1 MKTRRVVIGGLIA
14 CAAGAALRQ
23 TRASGQPAYPVRP
36 IRIIVPFAPGGGADI
51 VSRLLAPHLQE
62 LLGQAVIVENRPG
75 AAGRVGAGLVAK
87 SAPDGYT
94 LLITTESS
102 LVITP
107 HIGVPMGY
115 DPLKDFTPI
124 SLLTRNTVMLVVHP
138 SVPVHTLQE
147 YIALSNHYG

>member
-62 LLGQAVIVENRPG
+62 LWVRQ
-75 AAGRVGAGLVAK
+75 
-87 SAPDGYT
+87 
-94 LLITTESS
+94 SS
-102 LVITP
+102 LRTALALLGGSALVWWQNP
-107 HIGVPMGY
+107 HPTV
-115 DPLKDFTPI
+115 
-124 SLLTRNTVMLVVHP
+124 TRF
-138 SVPVHTLQE
+138 
-147 YIALSNHYG
+147 